1 MDTLR
6 FGRRQWLASALSLA
20 GVGAGSAWAQPRPIK
35 LRLLLAGAEP
45 TFHLLPLRI
54 ADRRGFFAAEGL
66 DVELRDAGG
75 PAKAH
80 QALADGSA
88 DVVAGA
94 FESTLTAQAK
104 SGFLTAFVLLGRAPQ
119 VALGVSVRALP
130 AYKSAA
136 DLKGRRI
143 GVSSFGSASDMVAR
157 LALAREGVPAQ
168 QVGFVEL
175 GGYVAAV
182 AALRSGQVDA
192 ISHMETAISMLE
204 QKGELRIVAD
214 TRALKGTQELFGG
227 PMPAACLYATA
238 AYLQKNAQTA
248 QALANAVVRA
258 LKWLQT
264 AGPSDIIKVSP
275 ESYFLG
281 DRGLYLASFNKVRE
295 TIALDGLIPEEGAR
309 TALRTVAALDP
320 AFKLAEVNL
329 ARSFTNDFAKLA
341 KKRFGA

>member
-1 MDTLR
+1 
-6 FGRRQWLASALSLA
+6 
-20 GVGAGSAWAQPRPIK
+20 
-35 LRLLLAGAEP
+35 
-45 TFHLLPLRI
+45 
-54 ADRRGFFAAEGL
+54 
-66 DVELRDAGG
+66 
-75 PAKAH
+75 
-80 QALADGSA
+80 
-88 DVVAGA
+88 
-94 FESTLTAQAK
+94 
-104 SGFLTAFVLLGRAPQ
+104 
-119 VALGVSVRALP
+119 
-130 AYKSAA
+130 
-136 DLKGRRI
+136 
-143 GVSSFGSASDMVAR
+143 
-157 LALAREGVPAQ
+157 
-168 QVGFVEL
+168 
-175 GGYVAAV
+175 AV

-214 TRALKGTQELFGG
+214 TRTLKGTQELFGG

-309 TALRTVAALDP
+309 TALRTVAALDN